1 MTTTATGGAPASGAK
16 AEFHQPAYLEG
27 PAGRNGATIE
37 GPARVGDVAVA
48 VPGLL
53 VIDCSWS
60 MVDTLASANAALER
74 FVRKLRQ
81 QAMVSGTAWLGIVTF
96 ADTAR
101 TDLALTRLADPA
113 VALPPLQVRG
123 SGTNFAAAFQ
133 EALDRFRAD
142 LPGLRNSAEGRRTM
156 YRPTIYFVTDGEHNA
171 ATPWEPVL
179 AELRSRSWRPNIM
192 AFGYRDADPNVIRR
206 IASEGMAYFAKSGED
221 PDSMFEQILT
231 IILRSVISTGVTA
244 TAAAATATAHQ
255 PGPAPL
261 LPVIDPASDPATAAL
276 ALLDPITGP
285 IN

>member
-1 MTTTATGGAPASGAK
+1 M
-16 AEFHQPAYLEG
+16 
-27 PAGRNGATIE
+27 E
-37 GPARVGDVAVA
+37 GPARVGDIAVA

-53 VIDCSWS
+53 VVDCSWS
-60 MVDTLASANAALER
+60 MIDTLPAANSALDR

-101 TDLALTRLADPA
+101 TDLTLSRLADPA
-113 VALPPLQVRG
+113 VVVPQLAVRG
-123 SGTNFAAAFQ
+123 SGTNFAAAFG
-133 EALDRFRAD
+133 EALARFRAD
-142 LPGLRNSAEGRRTM
+142 LPGLQQSAEGRRTM
-156 YRPTIYFVTDGEHNA
+156 YRPTIYFVTDGEHNSSA
-171 ATPWEPVL
+171 AWEPVL

-192 AFGYRDADPNVIRR
+192 AFGYREADPDVIRS
-206 IASEGMAYFAKSGED
+206 IASEGMAYFAKAGED

-244 TAAAATATAHQ
+244 TAAAAAAAAHQ

-261 LPVIDPASDPATAAL
+261 LPVIDPATDPATNAL